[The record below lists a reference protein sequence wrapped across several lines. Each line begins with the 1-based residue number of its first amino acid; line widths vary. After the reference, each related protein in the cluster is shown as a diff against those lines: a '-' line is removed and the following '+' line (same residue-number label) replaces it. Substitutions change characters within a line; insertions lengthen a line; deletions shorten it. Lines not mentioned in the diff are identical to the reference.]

1 MSPLFAQ
8 PTQLFLD
15 IPSDNQQKYWQ
26 ESQEMTHSDMAWKYY
41 LNRLFLDSFL
51 NYVEAEYSLQPQIW
65 KNDQLKQI
73 LALVDGT
80 AIIINNQRFVLLAT
94 EIIDDDEVT
103 IPQEWIDIPSWV
115 GDYYLIAQ
123 INSDEQWI
131 RVKGYT
137 THGKIKTQGT
147 YNEQERLYHLDG
159 DKLIEDLS
167 ILWLSLEF
175 CPEEIT
181 RTEVHCLPNL
191 AVKQAENLI
200 IDLANSELISPRL
213 TIPFSLW
220 GALLENDDWRD
231 RLYKLRSGL
240 TIKLSDWFNN
250 LFDNLW
256 EKPENLNLQFSVSRN
271 VTESTIKRAK
281 LINLGD
287 EMVILIVE
295 ISQETS
301 SKFGIRIQ
309 LYSEPKKRYLPANIR
324 LTLLSLSEQIL
335 KSIQASNQDNYIAIN
350 KFSAPTQFIFKVK
363 IELESLIKIEQF
375 ML

>member
-1 MSPLFAQ
+1 MSLLFAQ
-8 PTQLFLD
+8 PTQLYLD
-15 IPSDNQQKYWQ
+15 IQSYNQHKYWQ
-26 ESQEMTHSDMAWKYY
+26 ESQEMTHSVWKYY

-51 NYVEAEYSLQPQIW
+51 IYLKDEYSRQPQIW
-65 KNDQLKQI
+65 KNDKLEQI
-73 LALVDGT
+73 WALVDGT
-80 AIIINNQRFVLLAT
+80 AIIINNKRFVLLAT

-115 GDYYLIAQ
+115 ADYYLIAQ
-123 INSDEQWI
+123 INPDQQWI

-159 DKLIEDLS
+159 DKISEDLS
-167 ILWLSLEF
+167 ILWLSQEF

-181 RTEVHCLPNL
+181 RTEVQSLPNL

-200 IDLANSELISPRL
+200 IDLANLELISPRL

-220 GALLENDDWRD
+220 GALLENNDWRNQ
-231 RLYKLRSGL
+231 LFQLREGL

-250 LFDNLW
+250 LFDNFW
-256 EKPENLNLQFSVSRN
+256 ETPENLNLQFSVSRN

-287 EMVILIVE
+287 ETVILVFE
-295 ISQETS
+295 ISQEKS
-301 SKFGIRIQ
+301 SKFSVSIH
-309 LYSEPKKRYLPANIR
+309 LYPCQKNRYLPPNVS
-324 LTLLSLSEQIL
+324 LTLLTLSERIL
-335 KSIQASNQDNYIAIN
+335 KSIQAENQDNYIAIN
-350 KFSAPTQFIFKVK
+350 KFKAPTQFIFKVK
-363 IELESLIKIEQF
+363 IQLESLTKTEQF